1 MKPVNAYAFILCLLL
16 LVANCQNVD
25 LPTDDDTTQEQ
36 VDNSQTLIANAIT
49 VTELIDKY
57 DADSL
62 DGTSGE
68 TVVGYIVG
76 TCKSSISNAFFT
88 AETIALADVS
98 SNMLIADDKD
108 ETSSDN
114 CVPVE
119 LEYGSDF
126 RADANLI
133 DNPDNLSRRICLY
146 GYAEKYFSVVGLKN
160 IQYYQWLDDDE
171 STTDAD
177 DSDSDDTNSD
187 SDDTNDDTIIDNT
200 DTEDANTDDT
210 EDDNIIDNTDADNDA
225 NSEDDN
231 TDTLTLDTTHVV
243 ITNGR
248 PAPLTH
254 K

>member
-1 MKPVNAYAFILCLLL
+1 MKPVNAYALILCLLL
-16 LVANCQNVD
+16 FVANCQNVD
-25 LPTDDDTTQEQ
+25 LPSDDDVTQEQ
-36 VDNSQTLIANAIT
+36 VDDTQTLTANAIT
-49 VTELIDKY
+49 VSELIDKY

-62 DGTSGE
+62 DGTNAE

-88 AETIALADVS
+88 AETIAIAEVS

-108 ETSSDN
+108 ETLSDN

-177 DSDSDDTNSD
+177 DSDSDDAD
-187 SDDTNDDTIIDNT
+187 DDTLIDNT
-200 DTEDANTDDT
+200 DTEDDDADDA
-210 EDDNIIDNTDADNDA
+210 EDDAIIDNTDTDTDDDTD
-225 NSEDDN
+225 SEDV
-231 TDTLTLDTTHVV
+231 DTLTLDTTHVV

-248 PAPLTH
+248 PALLTH